1 VAFRPLFVAG
11 EPFIDLAETA
21 AVPARHGIQAAASP
35 DVSGQA
41 PGSRRTGSVLHYR
54 DVVITADDV
63 EAARARIAALVRRTP
78 VTVLEPGDLLAGT
91 AVALKLELLQHTGS
105 FKARGALNR
114 VLAAAERGE
123 LGPAG
128 VVAASGGNAGLAV
141 AYAAAREG
149 IPARVYVPTTA
160 PPVKVA
166 RLRELGADVV
176 QVGDRYALAYEAAVA
191 HAKASGA
198 LFCHAY
204 DQPEICAGQGTLGL
218 ELSEQLAGAVDT
230 VLLAVGGGGLMAG
243 VAAALEGRARVVGVE
258 PRTVPTFAAAL
269 TAGEPVDV
277 PVSGIAADSLGA
289 TRLGAIAWAVATR
302 AGVGSV
308 LVDDA
313 DLVAARRVL
322 WERYRMVV
330 EHGAASAVAALLAGA
345 YRPGRG
351 ERVVAVLCGANTA
364 LDDLTPEAPS
374 RSS

>member
-1 VAFRPLFVAG
+1 
-11 EPFIDLAETA
+11 
-21 AVPARHGIQAAASP
+21 
-35 DVSGQA
+35 
-41 PGSRRTGSVLHYR
+41 
-54 DVVITADDV
+54 VIGRDDV
-63 EAARARIAALVRRTP
+63 EAARTRIAGLVRRTP
-78 VTVLEPGDLLAGT
+78 VTVLEAGDLLPGA
-91 AVALKLELLQHTGS
+91 AVTLKLEQLQHTGS

-149 IPARVYVPTTA
+149 IAARVYVPATA
-160 PPVKVA
+160 PAVKVA
-166 RLRELGADVV
+166 RLGELGADVV

-191 HAKASGA
+191 HAEESGA

-204 DQPEICAGQGTLGL
+204 DQPEICAGQGTLAL
-218 ELSEQLAGAVDT
+218 ELSEQLDGAVDT

-258 PRTVPTFAAAL
+258 PRTVPTFAEAL
-269 TAGEPVDV
+269 AAGEPVDV
-277 PVSGIAADSLGA
+277 PVSGVAADSLGA
-289 TRLGAIAWAVATR
+289 TRLGAIAWAVAAR

-313 DLVAARRVL
+313 DLVEARRVL
-322 WERYRMVV
+322 WERYRTVV
-330 EHGAASAVAALLAGA
+330 EHGAACAVAALLSGA
-345 YRPGRG
+345 YRPDPG

-364 LDDLTPEAPS
+364 LDDLTPEAPEAPEAPS